1 MKFRL
6 GSFFTTRRFMRWSV
20 PLLMILSA
28 TAISTPT
35 VHASLASSDWP
46 MFHHDLAH
54 TGASPYVGAQTNTLR
69 WKYNTITHPNIVSTF
84 GLFSS
89 PAIGPDGIIYV
100 GTAENNLT
108 AISRYGTL
116 KWMYVVGGAI
126 NPIYTSPAIG
136 SDGTVYFGD
145 YDSNVYAISPPSSG
159 TTGTVKWKFATGRV
173 INSSPSIG
181 PDGTLYIG
189 SSDRN
194 LYAINPNGTLK
205 WNYTTGY
212 HVVSSPA
219 IGSDGTVY
227 VGSEDDNIY
236 ALNPD
241 GTLKW
246 KTAAGGSVTD
256 PAIGS
261 DGTVYVGGGASL
273 SAISPISN
281 GTLGILRWK
290 YSTGGLVGS
299 PAIGPDGTV
308 YVGSFDD
315 NLYAI
320 SPDGTLE
327 WKYTTGSYV
336 YSSPAIG
343 ADGTVYVGDYDHN
356 LYAISPPS
364 SGTLGTLKWKY
375 TTGGAISSSPSIG
388 SDGTVYAGSDDGYL
402 YAFNGH
408 SISSSIT
415 TALFTSTGGAIHVG
429 GSVPSEIS
437 VYDTATVIGVGGGPI
452 PTGTVTY
459 TFYTNATC
467 SSSGTTQTVILS
479 GGIVPNSTLQGPLS
493 SGGYSFQTAYNGDGN
508 YLPSTSTCESFTVI
522 NGSVGGASV
531 PVDKLTLLGPFI
543 GLASIILLIV
553 VVATVLVRRRGV
565 GQTTS

>member
-145 YDSNVYAISPPSSG
+145 YDRNV
-159 TTGTVKWKFATGRV
+159 
-173 INSSPSIG
+173 
-181 PDGTLYIG
+181 
-189 SSDRN
+189 
-194 LYAINPNGTLK
+194 
-205 WNYTTGY
+205 
-212 HVVSSPA
+212 
-219 IGSDGTVY
+219 
-227 VGSEDDNIY
+227 
-236 ALNPD
+236 
-241 GTLKW
+241 
-246 KTAAGGSVTD
+246 
-256 PAIGS
+256 
-261 DGTVYVGGGASL
+261 
-273 SAISPISN
+273 
-281 GTLGILRWK
+281 
-290 YSTGGLVGS
+290 
-299 PAIGPDGTV
+299 
-308 YVGSFDD
+308 
-315 NLYAI
+315 
-320 SPDGTLE
+320 
-327 WKYTTGSYV
+327 
-336 YSSPAIG
+336 
-343 ADGTVYVGDYDHN
+343 
-356 LYAISPPS
+356 YAISPPS

-415 TALFTSTGGAIHVG
+415 TALFTSTGGAI
-429 GSVPSEIS
+429 
-437 VYDTATVIGVGGGPI
+437 
-452 PTGTVTY
+452 
-459 TFYTNATC
+459 
-467 SSSGTTQTVILS
+467 
-479 GGIVPNSTLQGPLS
+479 
-493 SGGYSFQTAYNGDGN
+493 
-508 YLPSTSTCESFTVI
+508 
-522 NGSVGGASV
+522 
-531 PVDKLTLLGPFI
+531 
-543 GLASIILLIV
+543 
-553 VVATVLVRRRGV
+553 
-565 GQTTS
+565 